1 MNKRAKQL
9 LINANERESGV
20 TIAKYGQLYGS
31 SLSLAIAE
39 DMLYKEEPR
48 LLICPDS
55 LLTESMAEE
64 IKFFNQ
70 TNQEIEVF
78 PDLEILPYD
87 LNSPRRDVLSKRSEI
102 IYKLMKGEID
112 LLIINASNCLWKLPP
127 QKFFESESLE
137 IKVREK
143 LSMDELKKSL
153 KRNGFDRV
161 SVVKDQGEYAVRGS
175 IIDLYSPNEI
185 NPIRIDIDDDFIDSI
200 RLFDKDSQLTIEQV
214 KETSII
220 SANHFPR
227 DLKSIDFFKANM
239 RNNFEGNQ
247 MEWPLYNGIHDDP
260 ESHGIYNYLPLFFE
274 SMSSI
279 IDYLKDETKIYLSES
294 ALSSLSEY
302 EKQIHQRFSDYQ
314 SDTQPLMHPN
324 DLFFQSE
331 KEIQKI
337 KDRCSVLIQSEK
349 LPDSDKS
356 ISLNFNTEAI
366 NLRMAGKNLSDREK
380 LLQYTKE
387 NSMEKVLISAPT
399 KNKGSII
406 NDFLKSE
413 GI

>member
-1 MNKRAKQL
+1 MNKITKQL

-39 DMLYKEEPR
+39 DMLFKKEPR

-55 LLTESMAEE
+55 LSTESMTEE

-87 LNSPRRDVLSKRSEI
+87 LSSPRRDVLSKRSEI

-127 QKFFESESLE
+127 RKFFDSESLE

-143 LSMDELKKSL
+143 LSMDKLKKSL

-185 NPIRIDIDDDFIDSI
+185 NPIRIDIETILLT
-200 RLFDKDSQLTIEQV
+200 LFDCLI
-214 KETSII
+214 
-220 SANHFPR
+220 R
-227 DLKSIDFFKANM
+227 
-239 RNNFEGNQ
+239 
-247 MEWPLYNGIHDDP
+247 IH
-260 ESHGIYNYLPLFFE
+260 S
-274 SMSSI
+274 
-279 IDYLKDETKIYLSES
+279 
-294 ALSSLSEY
+294 
-302 EKQIHQRFSDYQ
+302 
-314 SDTQPLMHPN
+314 
-324 DLFFQSE
+324 
-331 KEIQKI
+331 
-337 KDRCSVLIQSEK
+337 
-349 LPDSDKS
+349 
-356 ISLNFNTEAI
+356 
-366 NLRMAGKNLSDREK
+366 
-380 LLQYTKE
+380 
-387 NSMEKVLISAPT
+387 
-399 KNKGSII
+399 
-406 NDFLKSE
+406 
-413 GI
+413 

>member
-1 MNKRAKQL
+1 MNKITKQL

-39 DMLYKEEPR
+39 DMLFKKEPR

-55 LLTESMAEE
+55 LSTESMTEE

-87 LNSPRRDVLSKRSEI
+87 LSSPRRDVLSKRSEI

-127 QKFFESESLE
+127 RKFFDSESLE

-185 NPIRIDIDDDFIDSI
+185 NPIRIDIDDDFID
-200 RLFDKDSQLTIEQV
+200 F
-214 KETSII
+214 
-220 SANHFPR
+220 
-227 DLKSIDFFKANM
+227 IDFIEPPILSQPATVGESSPAAMGSPVTGKPLSKINVPQGVM
-239 RNNFEGNQ
+239 IGGVIGPEGR
-247 MEWPLYNGIHDDP
+247 
-260 ESHGIYNYLPLFFE
+260 
-274 SMSSI
+274 
-279 IDYLKDETKIYLSES
+279 SEEHTS
-294 ALSSLSEY
+294 ELQSLMNLVCRLLL
-302 EKQIHQRFSDYQ
+302 EKQK
-314 SDTQPLMHPN
+314 
-324 DLFFQSE
+324 
-331 KEIQKI
+331 KE
-337 KDRCSVLIQSEK
+337 V
-349 LPDSDKS
+349 
-356 ISLNFNTEAI
+356 
-366 NLRMAGKNLSDREK
+366 
-380 LLQYTKE
+380 
-387 NSMEKVLISAPT
+387 
-399 KNKGSII
+399 
-406 NDFLKSE
+406 
-413 GI
+413 